1 MRHRL
6 ANARESLVNSPG
18 VNKRLRLLKKLWNHD
33 LIELRVHS
41 HSVLSD
47 SLRSQRL
54 PPTGLLCPWNSP
66 GKNTGVG
73 CHFLLQGVFPMQ
85 GSNLRLLCLLHR
97 QVDSLPLL
105 PLGSRNKTIK
115 SKITDN
121 IISLSV
127 LSAKPG
133 PRPLPIPSL
142 VKRDID
148 MCKRNSVH

>member
-1 MRHRL
+1 ML
-6 ANARESLVNSPG
+6 
-18 VNKRLRLLKKLWNHD
+18 
-33 LIELRVHS
+33 S
-41 HSVLSD
+41 HSVLTD

-54 PPTGLLCPWNSP
+54 LPTGFLCPWNSP

-73 CHFLLQGVFPMQ
+73 CHFLLQGVFPTQ

-97 QVDSLPLL
+97 QVDSLPPV
-105 PLGSRNKTIK
+105 PLESRNKTIK

-133 PRPLPIPSL
+133 PRPLLIPSL

-148 MCKRNSVH
+148 TCKRNSDVPSLQGPCDGTLKSEVPCGSCLNWR